1 MTTSRTPWLLAI
13 VAGTLA
19 LALAFLIAI
28 AGRSDAP
35 PVAWLAVTGTSV
47 AMAGALGAGA
57 IRRGRLSRWA
67 ILAIFVVLLV
77 PLVGL
82 GLALL
87 LPADSAGAPLVLGLP
102 LRAAI
107 VIYGV
112 GLLPVFILP
121 ACYAL
126 DQASPEG
133 D

>member
-1 MTTSRTPWLLAI
+1 MTSSRTPWLLAI
-13 VAGTLA
+13 GAGTLA
-19 LALAFLIAI
+19 LALAFLIAMV
-28 AGRSDAP
+28 GDGDAP
-35 PVAWLAVTGTSV
+35 VVAWLAVGGTSV

-67 ILAIFVVLLV
+67 ILAILVVLLV

-87 LPADSAGAPLVLGLP
+87 LPAESAGAPLLLGLP
-102 LRAAI
+102 HRAAI
-107 VIYGV
+107 VLYGV

-126 DQASPEG
+126 DFELPE
-133 D
+133 DD